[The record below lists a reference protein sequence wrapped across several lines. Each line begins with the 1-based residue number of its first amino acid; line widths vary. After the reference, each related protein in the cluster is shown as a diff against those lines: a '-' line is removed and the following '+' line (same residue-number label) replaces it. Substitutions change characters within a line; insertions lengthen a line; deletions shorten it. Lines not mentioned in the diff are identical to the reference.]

1 MSHYFVR
8 TGEAAQP
15 PASGDDVYTLF
26 GDRETP
32 AEYADVDVAIV
43 CESTYPY
50 LTGGLSAVVHQI
62 CVAHPGVKIG
72 IIHITWDS
80 SSPKVDLYGM
90 PENVEWVMPVYQS
103 MREHPELTASRP
115 ADSGLSKRAQHA
127 AVDRLFGA
135 LDAHM
140 AGDDGPLWSLYDDGI
155 NPLTRSFRLW
165 PLMTTQRFMTRALDR
180 FAASGMSVTDLFW
193 KVRELASLAFAATD
207 ARFPRATIY
216 HAHTTG
222 AAALLSAA
230 AARQN
235 DGRFLLTEHNLYTR
249 DTINHAL
256 SRSMATVV
264 RENDWKT
271 EFTYPDVN
279 TGQVLSPT
287 RDMRAWMLW
296 WTQLGKIAYRSADL
310 ITYLYPEAIGE
321 AAGLGGD
328 ATKSIVVPNGVTP
341 EHFDTARAQLAD
353 RQAAAAED
361 RVWQFAYAARV
372 VPIKGLLDLID
383 ALALVVEAGFTQWH
397 LDVMGPAGEAPAYV
411 ARCHEAV
418 AAAGMTDKITF
429 LGSVNLR
436 ERLGLYDA
444 LLLPSHNEGQPI
456 VVLEAMTIGL
466 PTIGTRVGGMQEL
479 VEDELRGSV
488 SGESIGP
495 CGLLVEPHEV
505 DAMAA
510 ALLRFIESPG
520 LAAELGA
527 NGERRVMECF
537 HIDQAMAHYGGLY
550 AGGIPAALDRIAR
563 QRLEIDAA
571 VAAVAQ
577 ESAPVLPT
585 VDSVALE
592 TVATLVIPIVN
603 GRRLRRDAGLRS
615 RVRTPVEPV

>member
-8 TGEAAQP
+8 ATEAPRALGADEEVLDLLGAQATP
-15 PASGDDVYTLF
+15 KVY
-26 GDRETP
+26 E
-32 AEYADVDVAIV
+32 DVDVAIV

-80 SSPKVDLYGM
+80 SSPEVPLYDV
-90 PENVEWVMPVYQS
+90 PDNVLWVMPIYQS
-103 MREHPELTASRP
+103 MQEHRELTASRP
-115 ADSGLSKRAQHA
+115 SDSGLSKRAQRET
-127 AVDRLFGA
+127 VDRLFAA
-135 LDAHM
+135 LDDHM

-165 PLMTTQRFMTRALDR
+165 PLMSTQRFMSRALTQ

-193 KVRELASLAFAATD
+193 KIRELGSLAFAATD
-207 ARFPRATIY
+207 ERFPIARVY

-235 DGRFLLTEHNLYTR
+235 GGQFLLTEHNLYTR

-256 SRSMATVV
+256 GRSMATVV

-271 EFTYPDVN
+271 EFTYPEVS
-279 TGQVLSPT
+279 TGEILSPT

-321 AAGLGGD
+321 AGGLGGD
-328 ATKSIVVPNGVTP
+328 ASKSIVVPNGVTP
-341 EHFDTARAQLAD
+341 EHFDAARAQLVE
-353 RQAAAAED
+353 RNAAASED

-418 AAAGMTDKITF
+418 IAAGMSEKITF

-479 VEDELRGSV
+479 VEDELVGSV
-488 SGESIGP
+488 SGESIGA
-495 CGLLVEPHEV
+495 CGLLVEPHQT

-520 LAAELGA
+520 LAAQLGI

-550 AGGIPAALDRIAR
+550 EGGIPDALQMVAK
-563 QRLEIDAA
+563 QRRD
-571 VAAVAQ
+571 
-577 ESAPVLPT
+577 
-585 VDSVALE
+585 VDVALALANDE
-592 TVATLVIPIVN
+592 QASSRPAVNSLALAAMSTVVIPVVN
-603 GRRLRRDAGLRS
+603 GRRVPRHARRSISA
-615 RVRTPVEPV
+615 